1 MDTTKIRFGE
11 AVAAVSALLLFI
23 IMFLPWYG
31 YTAKGTSGL
40 GFSISANRSA
50 WQAYGFI
57 DLILFVTII
66 VALGMVVLSMTQRS
80 AALPVS
86 ASVVVAILGGVS
98 VLLIL
103 FRIVSKP
110 DYCRGGACASD
121 FLNVSLKYGIFL
133 GLITAGGIAVGAF
146 LAMREE
152 GTSFSDAAQ
161 RLQGGTGGG
170 DAPPP
175 AQPAQPAAPQPP
187 AAPPLAPPTPQPPAA
202 PPPQQPLAPQPPP
215 APPQPPPAEQPPGEQ
230 PPPATPPPSQPP
242 PSQPPPGGGGPP
254 TG

>member
-86 ASVVVAILGGVS
+86 ACVVVAILGGVS

-187 AAPPLAPPTPQPPAA
+187 AAPPQAPPTPQPPAA
-202 PPPQQPLAPQPPP
+202 PPPQQPPAPQPPP
-215 APPQPPPAEQPPGEQ
+215 APPQ

>member
-11 AVAAVSALLLFI
+11 AVAAGSALLLFI

-31 YTAKGTSGL
+31 YSAKGTSSL
-40 GFSISANRSA
+40 GFSVSANRSA

-66 VALGMVVLSMTQRS
+66 AALGMAVLSMTQRS

-86 ASVVVAILGGVS
+86 ASVLVAILGGIS

-121 FLNVSLKYGIFL
+121 FLDVSLKYGIFL
-133 GLITAGGIAVGAF
+133 GLITAGGIAAGAF

-152 GTSFSDAAQ
+152 GTSFGDAAQ
-161 RLQGGTGGG
+161 GLRGGTGAGA
-170 DAPPP
+170 APPP
-175 AQPAQPAAPQPP
+175 AQPQQPPAPPAGQPP
-187 AAPPLAPPTPQPPAA
+187 AAPPQAPPAGQ
-202 PPPQQPLAPQPPP
+202 
-215 APPQPPPAEQPPGEQ
+215 PPAEQPP
-230 PPPATPPPSQPP
+230 PAGPPPSQPP